1 MPAFKAALEQSLYP
15 MEHTCR
21 FERLVYR
28 ALASEVISYS
38 KAAALLD
45 KSVNEVRDT
54 LNLM

>member
-1 MPAFKAALEQSLYP
+1 

-28 ALASEVISYS
+28 ALASEIITYS

-45 KSVNEVRDT
+45 KSVSEVRDT

>member
-1 MPAFKAALEQSLYP
+1 

-28 ALASEVISYS
+28 VLASEVVSYS
-38 KAAALLD
+38 KAALLA

>member
-1 MPAFKAALEQSLYP
+1 
-15 MEHTCR
+15 MEHTFR

-38 KAAALLD
+38 KAASLLD

>member
-1 MPAFKAALEQSLYP
+1 
-15 MEHTCR
+15 MEHTNR

-28 ALASEVISYS
+28 ALASEVISTS

-45 KSVNEVRDT
+45 ISVNEVRNN